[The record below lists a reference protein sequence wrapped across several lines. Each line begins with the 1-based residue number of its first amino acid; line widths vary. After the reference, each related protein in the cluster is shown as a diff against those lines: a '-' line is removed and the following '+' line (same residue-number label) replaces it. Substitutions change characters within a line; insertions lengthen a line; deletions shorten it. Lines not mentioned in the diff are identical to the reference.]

1 MCALPT
7 SCDLPLP
14 RSEPGNL
21 PVKSVRRARSRSEPI
36 GDRAGRSHPSRQ
48 LKFFSAEGRLKNLKK
63 KKNEIISNILADILK
78 VMEVVIASSSGRQQ
92 EETAEEMTTVDNYQ
106 TVVCI
111 YSAYSAYL
119 SFSGG

>member
-48 LKFFSAEGRLKNLKK
+48 LKFFGRGAIEEFKK

>member
-48 LKFFSAEGRLKNLKK
+48 LKFFGRGAIEEFKK
-63 KKNEIISNILADILK
+63 KKERNNFQHTRRYIESDGGGDRFIVRPTTRGDGGGDDD
-78 VMEVVIASSSGRQQ
+78 GR
-92 EETAEEMTTVDNYQ
+92 
-106 TVVCI
+106 
-111 YSAYSAYL
+111 
-119 SFSGG
+119 